1 LLNAPLGAVA
11 QPMAN
16 TAPADDPRN
25 QICQLIEAA
34 AKTNS
39 LPIDFFARLIWQESR
54 FQPDE
59 IGPVTRN
66 GQRAQGI
73 AQFMPGTAAERQL
86 LEPFNPVEALPKSGE
101 FLAELRAEFGNLGL
115 AAAAYNAGPQRVRD
129 FLAGAHDLP
138 METRNY
144 LRSITGRSIED
155 WVIAAKVA
163 LTAGQ
168 SSDAPLTQSAVS
180 CHGLMTSLE
189 RTPNRM
195 MAQWQGRKFPS
206 WCKGLHHP
214 NIEECGP
221 VHLIKPT
228 ITSTSV
234 LLPRSHVHLARA
246 SSH

>member
-1 LLNAPLGAVA
+1 MVKACFAFAVVLVLLNARLGAIA
-11 QPMAN
+11 QPMAK
-16 TAPADDPRN
+16 AELPDDPRN
-25 QICQLIEAA
+25 QICQLIEAS
-34 AKTNS
+34 AKANA

-66 GQRAQGI
+66 GQHAQGI

-86 LEPFNPVEALPKSGE
+86 LEPFNPAEALPKSGE

-129 FLAGAHDLP
+129 
-138 METRNY
+138 
-144 LRSITGRSIED
+144 
-155 WVIAAKVA
+155 
-163 LTAGQ
+163 
-168 SSDAPLTQSAVS
+168 
-180 CHGLMTSLE
+180 LMASLE
-189 RTPNRM
+189 RTPNRI

-206 WCKGLHHP
+206 WCKGLQHP

-221 VHLIKPT
+221 FPLMDPAIKT
-228 ITSTSV
+228 TNF

-246 SSH
+246 SSR